1 MNLDLDISHYLSEGQ
16 RFVQPIMFVDN
27 LSKRVIQNILL
38 IKTVRELFRRGKIL
52 YIDQIVN

>member
-1 MNLDLDISHYLSEGQ
+1 
-16 RFVQPIMFVDN
+16 VQPIMFVDN